1 MSFEPDFVG
10 REGINLNEA
19 RGSRDVVK
27 NRIDRNSFLIPV
39 PRELLHLNQKMVFV
53 RLSISDDNR
62 IVIIFDSLSVST
74 EKLRSK
80 AEKND
85 KSSVVS
91 ILRCCN
97 TLALMIRREMEV

>member
-10 REGINLNEA
+10 RDRFNLNYT
-19 RGSRDVVK
+19 RGSRDVK

-39 PRELLHLNQKMVFV
+39 PHKLLHLNQKMLFV
-53 RLSISDDNR
+53 RLSISDDNI

-80 AEKND
+80 AEKNS

-91 ILRCCN
+91 ILCCCN
-97 TLALMIRREMEV
+97 TCALKIRREMEV